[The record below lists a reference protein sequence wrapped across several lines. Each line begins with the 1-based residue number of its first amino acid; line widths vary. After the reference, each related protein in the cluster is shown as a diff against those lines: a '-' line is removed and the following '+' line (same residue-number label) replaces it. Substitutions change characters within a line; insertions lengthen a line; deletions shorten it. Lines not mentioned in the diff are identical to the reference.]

1 MGRLVCAAMQH
12 GERGV
17 PPVVARAVPGSSAFR
32 GEESVSGIEGYF
44 KLFFIT

>member
-1 MGRLVCAAMQH
+1 MCAAMQH

-17 PPVVARAVPGSSAFR
+17 PPVVARAAPGSSAFR

-44 KLFFIT
+44 KLFL

>member
-1 MGRLVCAAMQH
+1 MCAAMQH

-17 PPVVARAVPGSSAFR
+17 PPVVARAAPGSSAFR